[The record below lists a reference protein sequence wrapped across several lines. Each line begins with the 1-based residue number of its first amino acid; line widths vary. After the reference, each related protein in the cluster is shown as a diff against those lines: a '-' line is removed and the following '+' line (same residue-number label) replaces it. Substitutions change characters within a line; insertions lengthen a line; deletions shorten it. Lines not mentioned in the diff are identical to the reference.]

1 MSETVS
7 AKRRNQDLRKQMW
20 HQGLPDTQIPL
31 RERYK
36 GKRKVYKLRQTVRPF
51 HFLAQVVQPKGKW
64 GITLKGE
71 VSPLIPGIELV
82 DSEAGNSGIDD
93 YSRQNSDKTVTMD
106 DVRRT
111 ISDDDTVE
119 EAAVNFYLKD
129 PKDVSTV
136 VRIARGESGEH
147 R

>member
-1 MSETVS
+1 MTDDSTTDI
-7 AKRRNQDLRKQMW
+7 QQ
-20 HQGLPDTQIPL
+20 
-31 RERYK
+31 
-36 GKRKVYKLRQTVRPF
+36 
-51 HFLAQVVQPKGKW
+51 
-64 GITLKGE
+64 
-71 VSPLIPGIELV
+71 SPLIPSIELV

-111 ISDDDTVE
+111 ISDDDAVE

-136 VRIARGESGEH
+136 MDSTNKTNK
-147 R
+147 